1 MEIRIDGH
9 RLLGAAIG
17 TTEFKEAY
25 VKQKV
30 TNWVKDIQHLAA
42 IAVEEPQVSLS
53 AYTKGICH
61 Q

>member
-42 IAVEEPQVSLS
+42 IAEEPQVSLS